1 MNMSRSIHEHRSM
14 SLLRLGS
21 LESRE
26 GFQEDKS
33 TWESLKVKCEN
44 YSSK

>member
-1 MNMSRSIHEHRSM
+1 MNRSIHEHRSM
-14 SLLRLGS
+14 RLLKLGS

-33 TWESLKVKCEN
+33 IWESLKVKCEN
-44 YSSK
+44 CSSK